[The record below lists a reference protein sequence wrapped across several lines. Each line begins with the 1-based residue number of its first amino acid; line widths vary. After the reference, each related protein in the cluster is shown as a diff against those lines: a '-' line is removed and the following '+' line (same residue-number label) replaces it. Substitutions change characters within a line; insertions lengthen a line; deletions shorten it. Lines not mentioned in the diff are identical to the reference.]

1 MTKSRILFL
10 LLLIAVAML
19 IPLTSYDI
27 SIQVRDSEKQATPQA
42 YPFGIQLKP
51 VIPEAHALDIIN
63 DDFASGLNGWT
74 YGAIPGYSQCGGYTL
89 TRDTGTGSPAPSGRV
104 SGNSY
109 SCYAAMKKTVSLS
122 GWTYPTPL
130 YLSFSWR
137 AYSGYYYST
146 VTNMALYI
154 YDGSTYLYGYT
165 LISGG
170 AYDTGWRNWNP
181 TNIASNVAG
190 HSSITIYFQLVDAW
204 SYNWNQQIWA
214 DNVRLSY
221 TPPTASITI
230 TSNPLGPG
238 YVAVDG
244 SPISTPQ
251 TYPWTVGSA
260 HTLAATSPV
269 SCGSG
274 CQYAWSSWSDGGA
287 QTHAITVPSIIV
299 IDDFA
304 STAGWY
310 FNRISASASGGI
322 LTGTITGGDPYMW
335 KDIQDFS
342 GSSYPYVIIR
352 MSVNSP
358 GTSSA
363 QIFWVNE
370 QGGWS
375 ETRSQHFNVI
385 NDGAFYVYTIDL
397 RSNANWNGRTIQW
410 FRLDPSDQGSSGTF
424 QVDYI
429 YAASAPTTYTASFK
443 RQYQLTMAVNPAG
456 AGTTNPAVGSYWYD
470 SGQSVPISASAASG
484 YVFQS
489 WSGGGSGSYSGSS
502 NPATVTM
509 NGPISETANFQ
520 LNTVTITF
528 QLNGIGSDVTGI
540 IITIDGTGY
549 TYIQLP
555 RSFIWSVGSTHTV
568 AAADPVAAGTG
579 KQYDWT
585 SWTNGDGL
593 SGPSGAY
600 TTPSS
605 SQTVTANYVTQY
617 QLTVNSAY
625 DSPNPT
631 SGWFNA
637 GTSITAS
644 VSSPVS
650 GPSGAR
656 YVCTGWTGAGSVPAS
671 GTGTSVTFTMN
682 APSSITWNWK
692 TQYQLTVA
700 VSPSGSGTTTP
711 AVGSYWYDSG
721 SQVTIS
727 ATAASGYRFQSWIG
741 SGAGSYTGSSSS
753 AQITMNGPITET
765 ATFIKVVTIT
775 FQTGGMS
782 EDASGTVITID
793 GVDYTFSQL
802 PKSFTW
808 DADSTHTIAAS
819 SPVNCGSGCQYVWA
833 SWSDGGAQSHT
844 YTTPTSAQTV
854 TATYTKQYQVTFAV
868 NGISSDATGTVVTV
882 NGAAKTLSQLPYTAW
897 YDSGATVTY
906 SFASPVSASSGK
918 QYAWLSTS
926 GLGQTAQ
933 SGTFTASASGTV
945 TATYRTQFELT
956 IQVDPPGT
964 GNTNPAA
971 GTYWY
976 NAGEAVQLSAGGSGG
991 YVFTSWTG
999 TGTGSYTGTDNPA
1012 TITMNA
1018 PITETANFAQLAT
1031 MSVSY
1036 GILDGGSPTPPTFN
1050 YVLGGVSKTYTLT
1063 ETPTPIPTDP
1073 SSAWSVTPNPLGGS
1087 SLTERWYSNQTLSGT
1102 ASSTTLVFKFQHEYK
1117 FTIQVNNPRYGTTA
1131 PIPGDYWQ
1139 RPQQS
1144 IQVTATPAGNCRF
1157 DHWELDG
1164 QNAGT
1169 STQYTVTMDAPH
1181 TLQAVFKTNSHQVT
1195 ITAIGTGPDAV
1206 STIVT
1211 VDGVTY
1217 DPTRLPLTL
1226 YWEDGSTHTVE
1237 AAQTVSTSVSGKCYN
1252 WDRWVGGGSARVLQ
1266 ITANSTLTLTASF
1279 KTQYLLSAYSIP
1291 TGAETMKNPDS
1302 TTGFYDPGTTVQLT
1316 ASNDYGGLA
1325 FVRWLLNGE
1334 PQPQGQTSLTVTM
1347 SEPSVAIAMYEMKQQ
1362 QSVTVPAYD
1371 ALFTSLA
1378 SLVILAVVLVATRRR
1393 T

>member
-1 MTKSRILFL
+1 
-10 LLLIAVAML
+10 
-19 IPLTSYDI
+19 
-27 SIQVRDSEKQATPQA
+27 
-42 YPFGIQLKP
+42 
-51 VIPEAHALDIIN
+51 
-63 DDFASGLNGWT
+63 
-74 YGAIPGYSQCGGYTL
+74 
-89 TRDTGTGSPAPSGRV
+89 
-104 SGNSY
+104 
-109 SCYAAMKKTVSLS
+109 MKKTVSLT
-122 GWTYPTPL
+122 GWTYPNQL
-130 YLSFSWR
+130 MLSFNWR
-137 AYSGYYYST
+137 AASGYYYST
-146 VTNMALYI
+146 VTNMFIYI
-154 YDGSTYLYGYT
+154 YDGSTYLYGAT
-165 LISGG
+165 LVYGG
-170 AYDTGWRNWNP
+170 TYDTGWRTWGP
-181 TNIASNVAG
+181 TNIAGSVG
-190 HSSITIYFQLVDAW
+190 SRSSITIYIFLVDGW
-204 SYNWNQQIWA
+204 SANWNQRNWA

-230 TSNPLGPG
+230 TSNPAGSG

-251 TYPWTVGSA
+251 TYPWTVGST

-269 SCGSG
+269 SCGGG

-410 FRLDPSDQGSSGTF
+410 LRLDPSDQGSSGTF

-489 WSGGGSGSYSGSS
+489 WSGSGSGSYSGTA

-509 NGPISETANFQ
+509 NGPITETANFASAQ
-520 LNTVTITF
+520 VQITVTSSPAGSGFVKVDDSPITTPQTF
-528 QLNGIGSDVTGI
+528 TWTVGSIHTIAATSPISCGSGCQYVWTSWSDGGGQSHQITVPGSAATYTANFKTQHQVTFTSSGISTDTSGTVVTAAGVAR
-540 IITIDGTGY
+540 TQS
-549 TYIQLP
+549 QLP
-555 RSFIWSVGSTHTV
+555 YTTWYDSGFSLSYAYASSV
-568 AAADPVAAGTG
+568 AATAG
-579 KQYDWT
+579 KQYSWT
-585 SWTNGDGL
+585 STSGL
-593 SGPSGAY
+593 SQALQSN
-600 TTPSS
+600 TF
-605 SQTVTANYVTQY
+605 TVTA
-617 QLTVNSAY
+617 
-625 DSPNPT
+625 
-631 SGWFNA
+631 
-637 GTSITAS
+637 
-644 VSSPVS
+644 
-650 GPSGAR
+650 
-656 YVCTGWTGAGSVPAS
+656 
-671 GTGTSVTFTMN
+671 TGTVTGTYK
-682 APSSITWNWK
+682 I
-692 TQYQLTVA
+692 QYQLTVA

-808 DADSTHTIAAS
+808 DADSTHTIAAT

-976 NAGEAVQLSAGGSGG
+976 NAGEAVQLSAAGSGG

-1031 MSVSY
+1031 MTVSY
-1036 GILDGGSPTPPTFN
+1036 EILDGGSPTPPTFN

-1063 ETPTPIPTDP
+1063 ETPTPIQADP

-1117 FTIQVNNPRYGTTA
+1117 FTIQVNNPQYGTTA
-1131 PIPGDYWQ
+1131 PIPADYWQ

-1157 DHWELDG
+1157 DHWELDR
-1164 QNAGT
+1164 QNAGS

-1181 TLQAVFKTNSHQVT
+1181 TLQAVFMMNSHQVT

-1226 YWEDGSTHTVE
+1226 YWEDGSIHTVE
-1237 AAQTVSTSVSGKCYN
+1237 AAQSVSTSVSGKCYN
-1252 WDRWVGGGSARVLQ
+1252 WNQWSDGRTDRILQ
-1266 ITANSTLTLTASF
+1266 VTATSTLTLTASF

-1291 TGAETMKNPDS
+1291 TGAETTKNPDS

-1347 SEPSVAIAMYEMKQQ
+1347 SEPSVAIVMYEMKQQ
-1362 QSVTVPAYD
+1362 QSITVPAYD
-1371 ALFTSLA
+1371 AVFTSLA
-1378 SLVILAVVLVATRRR
+1378 SLLILAAVLIATRRR
-1393 T
+1393 H